1 MKRLGVSI
9 VLFVLLFSI
18 LANSAFV
25 LAEEGSNSDDLSED
39 NNNNEDLLDDSEDT
53 SDDEDVLEVET
64 EDENETEDTRDRI
77 KKRIETRSELREKIR
92 NSDNV
97 RKEFTRTIT
106 TENGT
111 RVIIERKV
119 EVKDGEIKV
128 KIKKTIM
135 YADGTKKVIE
145 IEMERDEDGISKKI
159 QIEGDDIAIDS
170 DLEIDDLFEGNE
182 SELGAV
188 LSDGNRTRIKIL
200 PERARIIARER
211 LKNANISNVTLE
223 EIRDRNVPRVVYKIE
238 SNQNGRF
245 IGIFKLKLKAETQID
260 PETGE
265 VLDVNTPWWA
275 FLVSVPKEE
284 NAAD

>member
-145 IEMERDEDGISKKI
+145 I